1 MDGLDA
7 TMAAFHEL
15 GLDLPQA
22 YNVHPKQ
29 ENLSSPIYSP
39 SSTSCSTSTTG
50 DASGGQSTTFH
61 TQVSQCYQH
70 EDRKA
75 FDTLNLFTPQE
86 LNLDL
91 DNPVVSRSSI
101 SPTSVSFKVEGRNDH
116 NPSLEL
122 EHYQKSFTLDVNMD
136 ETSNH
141 NSSIPT
147 STATQESPS
156 SSPDSS
162 PSSSTPSS
170 PSPPSYDDSMI
181 PVVACG
187 NCKRSHIKC
196 DHGRPCQNCRKN
208 PNKAESCQDA
218 VPKPR
223 GRPKGVNKA
232 ATSETPTEV
241 RVPHQ
246 QPHPGFHIASENPY
260 SVPELKSMSFSRRPT
275 APSWTM
281 YEVHG
286 RHSQPRPVQI
296 PSQTSSRYF
305 SSGSHAV
312 QVGAFSASLPS
323 QFSSPLNSSPPAL
336 GPYELYQLQQHRQKV
351 HQQQQLE
358 LLQKH
363 LLNQGWRRFGLYL
376 YKPNLRDRHNSSEF
390 TPSKGQ
396 RRTIARLNRFIKNQ
410 YVPLKI
416 SRDSII
422 REDSSTPEEHSPS
435 PEPSNNSAHTARRKS
450 VSPPL
455 GKSESMQ
462 ADFIQN
468 IHAADLEKAEPGS
481 DWKQFKVVLEPATF
495 SQEKFDLYCQYQ
507 KEIHHVPSSLLSRES
522 FDSSVT
528 RTPLSTE
535 IIASDYEGLGIVG
548 YGTYHQCYYVDNKLI
563 AVSVLDILPQCVSS
577 GYFYYDPSL
586 SSLSLGRYST
596 LREIALVQEIKT
608 IPGMESMEY
617 YTMGHYVS
625 SAPKTHYKATYHPS
639 YLLDPETYG
648 WVPFEKCVHILQ
660 SKQYHSFSDLE
671 LFHPRVKGLLIT
683 MVAEQRA
690 REKIM
695 GSSSKAVEEQTD
707 TYSMETDTPMTNASG
722 IQEHHRESGSDEEGC
737 KRKRPQDGS
746 PAPSEYM
753 RSGKRPSLTPPPM
766 SSLLPPPGMMD
777 PNNVTDQDLS
787 QLVIFQGEKAMMLTD
802 SETFKSDKNVSQAM
816 REYFAAV
823 GPTLAPKMLIFAQ

>member
-241 RVPHQ
+241 RVPRQ

-260 SVPELKSMSFSRRPT
+260 
-275 APSWTM
+275 
-281 YEVHG
+281 
-286 RHSQPRPVQI
+286 
-296 PSQTSSRYF
+296 
-305 SSGSHAV
+305 
-312 QVGAFSASLPS
+312 
-323 QFSSPLNSSPPAL
+323 
-336 GPYELYQLQQHRQKV
+336 
-351 HQQQQLE
+351 
-358 LLQKH
+358 
-363 LLNQGWRRFGLYL
+363 RFGLYL

-435 PEPSNNSAHTARRKS
+435 PEPSNNSAHTVRRKS

-481 DWKQFKVVLEPATF
+481 DWKQFKVILEPATF

-535 IIASDYEGLGIVG
+535 IITSDYEGLGIVG

-683 MVAEQRA
+683 MVAEQKA

-722 IQEHHRESGSDEEGC
+722 IQEHRESGSDEEGC

-787 QLVIFQGEKAMMLTD
+787 QLVIFQREKAMMLTD